1 MAQEKMEK
9 LKGKDLE
16 LFYHILWCY
25 ECNIKRDKRYGKAF
39 PLSKDAEGIKKE
51 KCNLLFGIDKFVVKS
66 TPNVVLENKVVL
78 ENVEGEIDEL
88 SRNTIRVMGGRL
100 LYAIQRMRNAFAHAH
115 ITKVGDEYKMYDY
128 DPDAKDK
135 DDKDIIIKMY
145 GRINEECVETLVK
158 ALEDVDIIEKLM
170 NVKSVKQKQKAKKEK
185 GKKKQTAAKQMTI
198 LNDK

>member
-1 MAQEKMEK
+1 
-9 LKGKDLE
+9 
-16 LFYHILWCY
+16 
-25 ECNIKRDKRYGKAF
+25 
-39 PLSKDAEGIKKE
+39 
-51 KCNLLFGIDKFVVKS
+51 
-66 TPNVVLENKVVL
+66 
-78 ENVEGEIDEL
+78 
-88 SRNTIRVMGGRL
+88 
-100 LYAIQRMRNAFAHAH
+100 
-115 ITKVGDEYKMYDY
+115 MYDY